1 MDKTEKSLVAPLF
14 IIEPDE
20 KRENISIQPWKE
32 ENGFSDLQVSTQ

>member
-20 KRENISIQPWKE
+20 KRENISI
-32 ENGFSDLQVSTQ
+32 